1 MREEWDQLSA
11 GMAAV
16 WPAGKMTPE
25 VQATW
30 WVLLEDLEGGHVAMA
45 LNDLA
50 KTSEFMPTVAEIRMA
65 AAAHE
70 ARTAPKQLADWQ
82 RHDGERITFAE
93 WRRRGYPGLEDHG
106 ITRERVEEMIREGLL
121 PGIPTDA

>member
-1 MREEWDQLSA
+1 MREEWDQLSST
-11 GMAAV
+11 MAAM
-16 WPAGKMTPE
+16 WPSGKMNVET
-25 VQATW
+25 VNTW
-30 WVLLEDLEGGHVAMA
+30 YVLLEDLEGGHVALA
-45 LNDLA
+45 LNDLG
-50 KTSEFMPTVAEIRMA
+50 KTSEFMPTVSEIRMA

-70 ARTAPKQLADWQ
+70 ARLAPKQLADWQ